1 MANYKA
7 DCDKVLV
14 RRLIIGD
21 IGAFEIVYHRYSRE
35 LYFLSMA
42 YLNNV
47 EASED
52 IIQEAFLYMWRK
64 RGRLSE
70 NSILGAYLR
79 KIVKNMCLNYIR
91 HDKIIMRHSKLISE
105 ETSGIFFPDEDEFNE
120 KSDIEFEDQIRSV
133 RNRLEE
139 LPSSCRKIFIMS
151 IIENLSYKDVSSR
164 LGLSVNTIKTQMK
177 IAYRKL
183 RK

>member
-1 MANYKA
+1 MANYKV

-14 RRLIIGD
+14 KRLIIGD

-64 RGRLSE
+64 RGQLSE

-91 HDKIIMRHSKLISE
+91 HDKIILKHSKSLSDE
-105 ETSGIFFPDEDEFNE
+105 CPDAFSPDEDDFYE
-120 KSDIEFEDQIRSV
+120 KPDIEFEEQLRSV
-133 RNRLEE
+133 RIKLEE
-139 LPSSCRKIFIMS
+139 LPCSCRKIFIMS
-151 IIENLSYKDVSSR
+151 IIDNLSYKDVSSR

>member
-1 MANYKA
+1 MANYKP

-14 RRLIIGD
+14 KRLIIGD

-35 LYFLSMA
+35 LYYLSMA

-79 KIVKNMCLNYIR
+79 RIVKNMCLNYIR
-91 HDKIIMRHSKLISE
+91 HNKTIIKHSKLISE
-105 ETSGIFFPDEDEFNE
+105 DCSELFSPEEEFNE
-120 KSDIEFEDQIRSV
+120 KTDVEFEEQIRSIKII
-133 RNRLEE
+133 LES
-139 LPSSCRKIFIMS
+139 LPCSCRKIFIMS
-151 IIENLSYKDVSSR
+151 TIENLSYKDVSSR

-183 RK
+183 RN